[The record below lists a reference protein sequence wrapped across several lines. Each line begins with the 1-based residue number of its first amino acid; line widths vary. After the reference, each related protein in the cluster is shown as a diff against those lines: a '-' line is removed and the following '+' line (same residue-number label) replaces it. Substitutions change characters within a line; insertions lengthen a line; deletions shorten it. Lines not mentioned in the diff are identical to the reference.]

1 MPYIETTIQ
10 RIREILQQKGAD
22 FYEKA
27 MFGGICFMVDDK
39 MLCACK
45 IDKDTKEDRLLCRLS
60 PEEYEKALKLDY
72 VRPMDHGKT
81 TMPGYIF
88 VDEDGFKSTRDLN
101 HWLQLCL
108 DFNPFAKASKKAK

>member
-1 MPYIETTIQ
+1 MPYNENTIQ
-10 RIREILQQKGAD
+10 RIREMLQQKGAD

-45 IDKDTKEDRLLCRLS
+45 IEKSTGEDRLMCRLS
-60 PEEYEKALKLDY
+60 PEAAEEAVKQDD
-72 VRPMDHGKT
+72 VIPMDFTGKS
-81 TMPGYIF
+81 MKGF
-88 VDEDGFKSTRDLN
+88 VYVEAGAFATAKQLN

-108 DFNPFAKASKKAK
+108 DFNPFARASKKAK

>member
-1 MPYIETTIQ
+1 MPYTETTIQ

-45 IDKDTKEDRLLCRLS
+45 IDKGTKEDRLMCRLS
-60 PEEYEKALKLDY
+60 PQAAEEALKQDG
-72 VRPMDHGKT
+72 VTPMDFTGKS
-81 TMPGYIF
+81 MKGYVYVEADAF
-88 VDEDGFKSTRDLN
+88 NNTRNLK

-108 DFNPFAKASKKAK
+108 DYNPFAKASKKK

>member
-1 MPYIETTIQ
+1 MPYNENTIQ
-10 RIREILQQKGAD
+10 RIREILQQKGAN

-45 IDKDTKEDRLLCRLS
+45 IEKSTGEDRLMCRLS
-60 PEEYEKALKLDY
+60 AEAAEEALKLDD
-72 VRPMDHGKT
+72 VTPMDFTGKS
-81 TMPGYIF
+81 MKGF
-88 VDEDGFKSTRDLN
+88 VYVEADAFAATKQLN

>member
-1 MPYIETTIQ
+1 MPYNENTIQ

-45 IDKDTKEDRLLCRLS
+45 IENLPAKTALC
-60 PEEYEKALKLDY
+60 A
-72 VRPMDHGKT
+72 
-81 TMPGYIF
+81 
-88 VDEDGFKSTRDLN
+88 
-101 HWLQLCL
+101 
-108 DFNPFAKASKKAK
+108 A

>member
-1 MPYIETTIQ
+1 MPYNENTIQ
-10 RIREILQQKGAD
+10 RIREILQQKGVG

-45 IDKDTKEDRLLCRLS
+45 IEKSTGEDRLMCRLG
-60 PEEYEKALKLDY
+60 PEAADAALKNDEVTPMEFNGKSMKGY
-72 VRPMDHGKT
+72 VYVEASAFT
-81 TMPGYIF
+81 TT
-88 VDEDGFKSTRDLN
+88 KQLN

-108 DFNPFAKASKKAK
+108 DYNPFAKASKR

>member
-1 MPYIETTIQ
+1 MPYTEATIQ
-10 RIREILQQKGAD
+10 RIREILQQKGAG

-45 IDKDTKEDRLLCRLS
+45 IDKATKEDRLICRLS
-60 PEEYEKALKLDY
+60 PEAYDEALKQDG
-72 VRPMDHGKT
+72 VAPMDFTGKS
-81 TMPGYIF
+81 MKGYVYVEAAAF
-88 VDEDGFKSTRDLN
+88 ATTRDLN

>member
-1 MPYIETTIQ
+1 MPYNENTIQ

-45 IDKDTKEDRLLCRLS
+45 IEKSTGQDRLMCRLS
-60 PEEYEKALKLDY
+60 PEAAENAIAQDD
-72 VRPMDHGKT
+72 VTPMDFTGKS
-81 TMPGYIF
+81 MAGF
-88 VDEDGFKSTRDLN
+88 VYVEANAFATAKQLS

-108 DFNPFAKASKKAK
+108 DFNPTAKASKKK